1 MKFSLC
7 LSVAPTIK
15 IYQETSTNKLLDKAM
30 QIALSQSLDKHLPL
44 TDGTA
49 HVILEVLPFAYPF
62 I

>member
-30 QIALSQSLDKHLPL
+30 QIALYPL
-44 TDGTA
+44 FTA
-49 HVILEVLPFAYPF
+49 TSALQVIKDWFTKSHSVF
-62 I
+62 